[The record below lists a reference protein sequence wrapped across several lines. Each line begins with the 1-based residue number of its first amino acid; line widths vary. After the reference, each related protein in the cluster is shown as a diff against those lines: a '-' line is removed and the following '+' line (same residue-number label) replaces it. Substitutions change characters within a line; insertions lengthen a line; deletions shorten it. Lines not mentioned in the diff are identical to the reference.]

1 MTPKAILF
9 DLDGT
14 LWDRTAAVRAFL
26 ADQHEHFQAFLGPV
40 IPSREYVSQ
49 IMTLEANGSADKF
62 SVYVTFGE
70 QHGLSKSL
78 IHTLHADFW
87 RRMGQCFQPFPEVL
101 ATLKQ
106 LGNAGVKLGII
117 TNGTV
122 HIQDAKINALG
133 LRELLDVVLISERE
147 GVRKPEIEIFNRA
160 LDRLGV
166 AASEAWFV
174 GDNPDVDVAGA
185 AAAGLRSFW
194 RECDDWPRPTVMC
207 ETIQSLDGLL
217 PLLNGGLRCAT

>member
-14 LWDRTAAVRAFL
+14 LWDRTAAVRALL
-26 ADQHEHFQAFLGPV
+26 ADQHEQFQASLSPV

-49 IMTLEANGSADKF
+49 IMALEANGSADKF

-70 QHGLSKSL
+70 HHGLSESL
-78 IHTLHADFW
+78 IHCLHVDFW
-87 RRMGQCFQPFPEVL
+87 RRMGRCFQPFPEVV
-101 ATLKQ
+101 ATLRR
-106 LGNAGVKLGII
+106 LRDAGVKLGII

-133 LRELLDVVLISERE
+133 VRELLDVVVVSERE

-166 AASEAWFV
+166 AASDAWFV
-174 GDNPDVDVAGA
+174 GDNPEDDVVGRYDRV
-185 AAAGLRSFW
+185 LR
-194 RECDDWPRPTVMC
+194 
-207 ETIQSLDGLL
+207 
-217 PLLNGGLRCAT
+217 

>member
-14 LWDRTAAVRAFL
+14 LWDRTAAVRALL
-26 ADQHEHFQAFLGPV
+26 AEQHEHFQASLSPV
-40 IPSREYVSQ
+40 ILSPEYVSQ
-49 IMTLEANGSADKF
+49 IMALEANGSADKF

-70 QHGLSKSL
+70 QHGLSESL
-78 IHTLHADFW
+78 IHSLHSDFW
-87 RRMGQCFQPFPEVL
+87 RRMGQCFQPFPEVV
-101 ATLKQ
+101 ATLRR
-106 LGNAGVKLGII
+106 LRDAGVKVGII

-133 LRELLDVVLISERE
+133 VRELLDVVVVSERE
-147 GVRKPEIEIFNRA
+147 GVRKPEIEIFKRA

-166 AASEAWFV
+166 AASDAWFV

-194 RECDDWPRPTVMC
+194 RECDDWPPPTVPC
-207 ETIQSLDGLL
+207 ERIQSLDGLL
-217 PLLNGGLRCAT
+217 PLLNGGSR